1 MSPLVYDIGLHDGG
15 DTRQYLR
22 EGCHVIAVDAN
33 PTMCDAA
40 TAEFQ
45 RYIDSKRLT
54 ILNCGLAE
62 RAGKLEFWVCDDNT
76 EWSSFDP
83 IRASRNGTKH
93 HSVQVDCVPMQDI
106 VARFGVP
113 DYMKID
119 IEGNDRYCID
129 GLTKDTSPKYISVE
143 MSHAEGDRQI
153 RSLYELGY
161 RRFKVICQN
170 NVWQQVTENNLWF
183 YRLGPT
189 SRWMPFLQKMD
200 AISRRVTGRRGI
212 VLGRQTGESGPW
224 GERTHGSWQS
234 CDHAQS
240 IWAALQEIDK
250 RAQAHGQDWWFDIH
264 ATI

>member
-93 HSVQVDCVPMQDI
+93 HSVQVDCVPMRDI
-106 VARFGVP
+106 IVRFGVP

-119 IEGNDRYCID
+119 IEGNDRYCVD

-170 NVWQQVTENNLWF
+170 NVWQQLTENNLWF
-183 YRLGPT
+183 YRLGPK

-212 VLGRQTGESGPW
+212 VLGRQTGESGP
-224 GERTHGSWQS
+224 
-234 CDHAQS
+234 
-240 IWAALQEIDK
+240 
-250 RAQAHGQDWWFDIH
+250 
-264 ATI
+264 